1 MNSMTEIKNVV
12 SAKEF
17 QRAGESAESGPEK
30 EPAGFL
36 QETHIC
42 FSGDTCTLTCTDLE
56 LWCQVVIPAQGGQ
69 CSFILNDS
77 RKLLS
82 ICKYFSGDM
91 EFSYQED
98 NPPETF
104 SPRKIWMVR

>member
-1 MNSMTEIKNVV
+1 MTEIKSVV
-12 SAKEF
+12 NAKEF
-17 QRAGESAESGPEK
+17 QRALEK
-30 EPAGFL
+30 VLKVAPKKSRLAFL